1 MKITI
6 DEDVCKK
13 SDMTFP
19 EVLVSILIKLDVD
32 INSCISKLFQKQA
45 LVIVE
50 GKMLITSKWNDIVSS
65 ILLSSDSAI
74 PNDGEIESLA
84 IALTELFPKGKKEG
98 TNIYWRGNLKDTKL
112 RLKKF
117 FKLYGN
123 KYSNDQIERA
133 TRKYVE
139 SFNGD
144 YSYMR
149 VLKYF
154 IWKNNKKQDS
164 EGNTYIEEVSD
175 LATFIENAGQ
185 EDVLG
190 NDWNTELV

>member
-6 DEDVCKK
+6 DEDICKK
-13 SDMTFP
+13 SDMTLP

-32 INSCISKLFQKQA
+32 INNCISKLFQKQA
-45 LVIVE
+45 LVIVG
-50 GKMLITSKWNDIVSS
+50 GKMLITSKWNDIVSN

-74 PNDGEIESLA
+74 PNDGKIEALA

-123 KYSNDQIERA
+123 KYSNEQIEQA
-133 TRKYVE
+133 TKKYVE

-185 EDVLG
+185 EDTLS